1 MVLTALLQISKTL
14 IRQSRV
20 ILTGKSRD
28 LSILIGM
35 QRPLCHVRK
44 GLLND
49 RVDREDDNGQPK

>member
-1 MVLTALLQISKTL
+1 MVLTALPLILKTL
-14 IRQSRV
+14 TRQSRL